1 MDLFLTNM
9 QLFTSQDVNWWTGVV
24 WITCGLLWCFYQLF
38 GLLFWRHPFTAE
50 DPLLSKWWSDEFLQ
64 IDSHEE
70 TNSFTSWMAWGRVHL
85 QKVFI
90 IDCSQRAWLIGDL
103 INHNAESAILP
114 DKQIRQ
120 ESRLTSVD
128 LNFKNCVYC
137 RLSTV
142 EIKYVLI
149 FIHVYFMLLSKYER
163 WLVHVLLELR
173 CYSDLSRHIKEP
185 QNRIYGLNFCSVLS
199 IGVLS
204 VSSLLRHVFFTAWE
218 LGGVTIHRYGSIHRY
233 DVWRYDESM
242 PRIKYRYL

>member
-1 MDLFLTNM
+1 MPWWICFLQTCSFSLHKM
-9 QLFTSQDVNWWTGVV
+9 LTDGLEW
-24 WITCGLLWCFYQLF
+24 CGLLWCFYQLF
-38 GLLFWRHPFTAE
+38 GLLFWRHPFTAD

-149 FIHVYFMLLSKYER
+149 FIHVYFMLLSKYEKMIGSCAA
-163 WLVHVLLELR
+163 WTEVL
-173 CYSDLSRHIKEP
+173 
-185 QNRIYGLNFCSVLS
+185 QWSVTT
-199 IGVLS
+199 
-204 VSSLLRHVFFTAWE
+204 H
-218 LGGVTIHRYGSIHRY
+218 
-233 DVWRYDESM
+233 
-242 PRIKYRYL
+242 